1 MSVWNYIKDLFT
13 SDHTPDPAIQSA
25 EQATRQRAAEA
36 QRLEEKLRRLQKER
50 DRVQKEI
57 DRLKDETRLMLQE
70 HLL

>member
-1 MSVWNYIKDLFT
+1 MTLWNRIKSLFA
-13 SDHTPDPAIQSA
+13 SDHTPGISKA
-25 EQATRQRAAEA
+25 EQANRQRAAEA
-36 QRLEEKLRRLQKER
+36 QRLEEKLRRLQEER